1 MDSDDIVEISNKNVN
16 ITNSTVKTNTLW
28 LSKQPVQ
35 PFDF

>member
-16 ITNSTVKTNTLW
+16 ITNSTVKANTLW